1 MSEFKIDQNVTL
13 TKLFDNNVLI
23 LMNEIELSNQYTPK
37 EQLFIHCSFLEI
49 KRLIS
54 RNYFIDKFKRDDQ
67 IKFVANKINAELKEL
82 TFLKD
87 ESNIRGKF
95 FSSLISVLIFAQENE
110 YYECEANLYK
120 YLLNYFTPD
129 YLNEKIK
136 LLIVNT

>member
-54 RNYFIDKFKRDDQ
+54 RNYFIDKFNFPNFLLLCYSFWRHYRTL
-67 IKFVANKINAELKEL
+67 KIW
-82 TFLKD
+82 TF
-87 ESNIRGKF
+87 STIH
-95 FSSLISVLIFAQENE
+95 
-110 YYECEANLYK
+110 C
-120 YLLNYFTPD
+120 
-129 YLNEKIK
+129 
-136 LLIVNT
+136 